1 MLLSFPNLYLHFLFP
16 PIDILYNLLYNIKK
30 EVFSMQAVAYS
41 NFRKDMK
48 TYMKKVNE
56 DSDAIIVTSKNIEDT
71 VVVMSKKDYDSMQET
86 MRILSNPYLMEK
98 IRKGDEQFENSTF
111 ETHELFEV
119 ENDE

>member
-1 MLLSFPNLYLHFLFP
+1 MEA
-16 PIDILYNLLYNIKK
+16 I
-30 EVFSMQAVAYS
+30 AYS

-56 DSDAIIVTSKNIEDT
+56 DSDAIIVTSKNVEDT

-98 IRKGDEQFENSTF
+98 IRKGDEQFKSSNFT
-111 ETHELFEV
+111 THELLEV
-119 ENDE
+119 DEDE

>member
-1 MLLSFPNLYLHFLFP
+1 
-16 PIDILYNLLYNIKK
+16 
-30 EVFSMQAVAYS
+30 MQAVAYS